1 MTNQWNAA
9 VTPRMASSPS
19 SPCCRAGSPSSWW
32 ASQQSRICTQ
42 FQIDLICDSSD
53 LYFSIMHPAIRE
65 TRERRSLQVQRL
77 S

>member
-42 FQIDLICDSSD
+42 FQIDVHEHVRDVPLPV
-53 LYFSIMHPAIRE
+53 LEVP
-65 TRERRSLQVQRL
+65 
-77 S
+77 